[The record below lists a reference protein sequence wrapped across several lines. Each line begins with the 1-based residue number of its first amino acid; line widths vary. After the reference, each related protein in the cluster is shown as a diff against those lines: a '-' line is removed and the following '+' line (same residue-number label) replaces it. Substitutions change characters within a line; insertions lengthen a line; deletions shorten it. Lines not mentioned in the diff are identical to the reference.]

1 LSGIERTISI
11 RGARTHNLKGISLDL
26 PHNQLIVV
34 TGVSGSGKSSLVFDT
49 LYAEG
54 QRRYVQSLSTY
65 ARMFLERMDRP
76 DVDSISEIPP
86 ALALRQKNT
95 IKNARSTVGT
105 VTEIS
110 DYLRLLF
117 ATLGRTTCPRCG
129 GEVTRDSVESAAAH
143 ALAGPGMH
151 LFLAPFEPGS
161 RSTAA
166 ACEFL
171 AQNGYHRLFVD
182 GAIVETAALLGRA
195 VQGVVQD
202 AAGGIAQDAAGG
214 VTTDGALETAAEA
227 ASANLSHRANGAA
240 SDGAG
245 GVARSSASAGRNGA
259 GPLMVVTDRV
269 ANDSADA
276 PARVREALEKAFY
289 LGGGRARVVTVLREN
304 GRMTPV
310 ADAAYDR
317 RFNCSTCGTLF
328 PEPTPALFSANSP
341 IGACPECEG
350 FGRTVELDLEKV
362 IPDPGLSL
370 RQGLIAPWRTPAY
383 LEMKTWMLKCARRAR
398 VRAAVPFREMTE
410 AERAWLLDGEPRD
423 TARESARDGA
433 HGDDWERWPGVRGFF
448 RWMEKRRYKTHVRI
462 LLARYRRFVPCPT
475 CGGAKLKPEALNV
488 RVDGITIAEAGRLA
502 VRELKG
508 WLEQLGGQPRAA
520 ERAGVVLRELKSRV
534 GYLDEVGLGY
544 LTVERQART
553 LSGGEAQRIHLASAL
568 GSLLTATMY
577 ALDEPTVGLHAG
589 DVRRLLGVLR
599 HLRDLGNTVVVV
611 EHDPMMIAGADFT
624 VELGP
629 GGGREG
635 GNLIRAGAP
644 VRARG
649 DKRAKGAKRVNQA
662 KGATHE
668 NGGTPGR
675 VMLMRTLSRERR
687 FTKRDPALRIV
698 GAREHNLKG
707 LDVRIPLGR
716 MVCVTGVSGS
726 GKSTL
731 VEDVLYNN
739 YLRRRGEPVSEVGA
753 CDRIEGLELVGEM
766 VHMGQELPARS
777 LRSNPATY
785 LKIYDDIRRL
795 FAQSN
800 EARRLGIQPRHF
812 SFNVDGGRCE
822 KCHGTGTVTIEMHFM
837 ADLEVQCDAC
847 DGRRFQSHIL
857 AIRYQGRN
865 VNEVLG
871 LTVDEARAFFAK
883 SQAITR
889 RLEALSAV
897 GLGYLCLGQATST
910 LSGGEAQRLKLA
922 RFLLADLE
930 PLPMAADGKPL
941 GRVFLLD
948 EPTTGLSS
956 ADIRQLLRVLTML
969 VAQGNTLVVIEH
981 HLEFIAHADYVIDL
995 GPGGGDDG
1003 GRVVAAGPPLK
1014 VAAAARSLT
1023 GRELRAVFGL
1033 PASAPRAAARSAK
1046 LRASAG

>member
-1 LSGIERTISI
+1 MERTISI

-26 PHNQLIVV
+26 PHNRLIVV

-54 QRRYVQSLSTY
+54 QRRFVQSLSTY

-76 DVDSISEIPP
+76 DVDSISQIPP

-182 GAIVETAALLGRA
+182 GAIVETAEVLGRA
-195 VQGVVQD
+195 VQDVVQD
-202 AAGGIAQDAAGG
+202 AAQSATLDAGIDAVAG
-214 VTTDGALETAAEA
+214 AAPA
-227 ASANLSHRANGAA
+227 IASPRPNGAA
-240 SDGAG
+240 HEATGSGARP
-245 GVARSSASAGRNGA
+245 AAPSEHNGS

-269 ANDSADA
+269 ANDSTDA

-289 LGGGRARVVTVLREN
+289 LGGGRARVVTVTREN
-304 GRMTPV
+304 GRMKPV
-310 ADAAYDR
+310 ADAAFDR
-317 RFNCSTCGTLF
+317 RFNCSACGTLF

-410 AERAWLLDGEPRD
+410 VERTWLLDGEPRD
-423 TARESARDGA
+423 DARNGSDDGA
-433 HGDDWERWPGVRGFF
+433 RGDDRERWPGVRGFF

-488 RVDGITIAEAGRLA
+488 RVEGITIAEAGRLA

-508 WLEQLGGQPRAA
+508 WLEQLGSQPRAA
-520 ERAGVVLRELKSRV
+520 ARAGVVLRELKSRV

-611 EHDPMMIAGADFT
+611 EHDPMMIAGADFI

-635 GNLIRAGAP
+635 GSLIRAGA
-644 VRARG
+644 VARG
-649 DKRAKGAKRVNQA
+649 RAAKGARNVKQA
-662 KGATHE
+662 SA
-668 NGGTPGR
+668 GTPAR
-675 VMLMRTLSRERR
+675 AMLLRTLSRERR
-687 FTKRDPALRIV
+687 FTRRDPALRIV

-731 VEDVLYNN
+731 VQDVLYNN

-857 AIRYQGRN
+857 AIRYLGRN
-865 VNEVLG
+865 VNEVLA

-883 SQAITR
+883 SPAVTR
-889 RLEALSAV
+889 RLEALSAA

-930 PLPMAADGKPL
+930 PLPAGPEGKPL

-956 ADIRQLLRVLTML
+956 ADIRQLLRVLARL
-969 VAQGNTLVVIEH
+969 VAEGNTLVVIEH

-1023 GRELRAVFGL
+1023 GRELRGLFGL
-1033 PASAPRAAARSAK
+1033 PAGAPAAAARSAK